1 MTLVSSSATSET
13 RVNRDRFNSD
23 PRAASF
29 GSVADAYERARPG
42 YPLDTVLW
50 LLGSCRRVLDLGAG
64 TGKLTRQLVEAGF
77 DVVAVE
83 PSAEMIEQLRAVVPE
98 TESHAGTAE
107 AIPLP
112 DDHVDA
118 VVAAQAFHWFD
129 APVALT
135 EIARVLMSGGTLGL
149 LWNIPDPEASWIT
162 RLSPLAGGL
171 PTEPPDPAPAVG
183 SAGGFSDL
191 QVKIFR
197 HEQVL
202 ARNELRTLVGSWSS
216 FAAFPGPDREERLTA
231 VGHLFDR
238 VATRGTVVL
247 PYVTYAY
254 RARRL

>member
-1 MTLVSSSATSET
+1 M
-13 RVNRDRFNSD
+13 NRDRYD
-23 PRAASF
+23 IDLRAASF
-29 GSVADAYERARPG
+29 GGVADSYERSRPG
-42 YPLDTVLW
+42 YPLDTILW
-50 LLGSCRRVLDLGAG
+50 ILRSCRHVLDLGAG

-77 DVVAVE
+77 HVVAVE
-83 PSAEMIEQLRAVVPE
+83 PSAEMLEQLRAVVPE
-98 TESHAGTAE
+98 AESHVGTAE

-149 LWNIPDPEASWIT
+149 LWNIPDPGAAWIA

-183 SAGGFSDL
+183 NAGGFSDM

-202 ARNELRTLVGSWSS
+202 ARDDLLTLVGSWSS
-216 FAAFPGPDREERLTA
+216 FAAFPGPDREERLAA
-231 VGHLFDR
+231 VGDLFDR
-238 VATRGTVVL
+238 VATRGSVIL